1 LRPGETTL
9 PSPFVAPPPKM
20 DDLVSVAPPPK
31 LEEMPV
37 RMVPSE
43 SVRFAQAREE
53 PQPERA
59 VSVPPT
65 IEEPDDGVPV
75 RINEDGSITELPDD
89 EHLRN
94 QAMAQSLDEPVISL
108 EALDKEM
115 EKAKD
120 IPSTVSFRNDGPPRE
135 PDATDPTVDYV
146 RVGNEWVPK
155 TKLEAASTQDEQSSY
170 EEAERGNNPK

>member
-1 LRPGETTL
+1 
-9 PSPFVAPPPKM
+9 M

-43 SVRFAQAREE
+43 SVRFAQVREE

-59 VSVPPT
+59 VSVPPV

-75 RINEDGSITELPDD
+75 KINGDGNITELPADHD

-135 PDATDPTVDYV
+135 ADTADPTVDYV
-146 RVGNEWVPK
+146 RVGNEWVP
-155 TKLEAASTQDEQSSY
+155 ATQVPKSDDEQVSY
-170 EEAERGNNPK
+170 EEAERGSRQE

>member
-1 LRPGETTL
+1 
-9 PSPFVAPPPKM
+9 M

-31 LEEMPV
+31 LEEMPSVSV

-59 VSVPPT
+59 VSVPPV
-65 IEEPDDGVPV
+65 IEEPDDGVRV
-75 RINEDGSITELPDD
+75 RINEEGSITELPSDDD

-94 QAMAQSLDEPVISL
+94 QAMAQSLDEPIISL

-135 PDATDPTVDYV
+135 VDTTDPTVDYV
-146 RVGNEWVPK
+146 RIGNEWVPK
-155 TKLEAASTQDEQSSY
+155 TKAEVVSPSTQDEQLSY
-170 EEAERGNNPK
+170 EEAERGNDPK